1 MTEGFK
7 ELLKLAKESRV
18 TTYDELQNLV
28 YECNN
33 EITGADFE
41 CVRQQLKI
49 KMFQVN
55 FKPD

>member
-1 MTEGFK
+1 MTKGFK
-7 ELLKLAKESRV
+7 ELLKLAKSARV

-28 YECNN
+28 HECTN

-49 KMFQVN
+49 RMF
-55 FKPD
+55 